1 MPKFTWEYL
10 RSRPE
15 EMNKLIDLI
24 GHFDAY
30 TSSETDPRL
39 KNFVKQLVQLRDD
52 PEQVNAEHIF
62 NSGMQMLGDRMGY
75 YIGAKPKDA
84 KETEDILK
92 KRFGS
97 EDLEDLMDSL
107 DLPKPGTGAYVA
119 ESMRSQVYDELVGDL
134 MFSGVEQLFCSYA
147 AFNDMVR
154 GQPDWRRATIDQKQ
168 LEERKKDI
176 GAELTAT
183 SNSDFLAELSNED
196 RIYMIMSGQDGAGLN
211 SFLSRKYIEGAFG
224 RLAEY
229 RKSAREGG
237 PMFPEG
243 PEQYK
248 IAYDMSPK
256 ELEKRRTEWAEKEIA
271 NCDRYAAKKVASM
284 LACRAVMQLTP
295 EADDTF
301 WDAGVIG
308 KDTYNVA
315 IKYAPGVVASMSRKD
330 LSRIMRKDQDGAA
343 LEAAF
348 RKHIATLDEIPS
360 ELPDELRPSAKE
372 RIEALQEKVKSKETT
387 PSQKRKYALE
397 IIATREAVGAQRGG
411 AGLDATV
418 PANMRERTRKVKENM
433 EKLFKGVENATEN
446 FDKYVVS
453 GVTKGHGGKMVEAYR
468 KYYSERVSRVNRGGD
483 LPVDLEDSRMPTA
496 RNRIEELQ
504 ERMRAG
510 ENTKSR
516 IEYRNETIRCV
527 AAILAARENV
537 NAKRGGSGLNQ
548 QLRDAAQLARRTRE
562 LESRLGMLDGDSL
575 YELRELAYKGH
586 GGEMKN
592 AFEKEK
598 YQKQIRDGQ
607 KAEKERQTRL
617 AELEAKRAQREAQE
631 AEQAAKQKEA
641 KERLDKRMEFVRQE
655 LGRADNPRTR
665 ELCLAEMLYL
675 NDTKTM
681 ASPTEQLQRLDMT
694 ATRKNVTDIQ
704 QSELFQ
710 KEFKNN
716 LSDKALEDAKNG
728 KIEGL
733 VSTWNDAA
741 KKHGPQ
747 DKPEVEKQRNTVY
760 QKTEHQ
766 EVEQAEVRRAQS
778 VRAF

>member
-1 MPKFTWEYL
+1 M
-10 RSRPE
+10 
-15 EMNKLIDLI
+15 
-24 GHFDAY
+24 
-30 TSSETDPRL
+30 
-39 KNFVKQLVQLRDD
+39 
-52 PEQVNAEHIF
+52 NAEHIF

-75 YIGAKPKDA
+75 YIGAKPEDA
-84 KETEDILK
+84 KETEYILK
-92 KRFGS
+92 GL
-97 EDLEDLMDSL
+97 DGYDDLMDSL

-119 ESMRSQVYDELVGDL
+119 ESMRSQVYDEFGGDL
-134 MFSGVEQLFCSYA
+134 MFPGAEQLFCDYA

-183 SNSDFLAELSNED
+183 SNSDFMAELSNED
-196 RIYMIMSGQDGAGLN
+196 RIYMIMSGRDGAGLN

-248 IAYDMSPK
+248 IAYDMSPE
-256 ELEKRRTEWAEKEIA
+256 ELEEQRTKWAKKQIGD
-271 NCDRYAAKKVASM
+271 CDRYAAKKVASM

-418 PANMRERTRKVKENM
+418 PADIRERTRKVKENM
-433 EKLFKGVENATEN
+433 DKLFKGVENATEN

-468 KYYSERVSRVNRGGD
+468 KYYSERVSRVNRGRD
-483 LPVDLEDSRMPTA
+483 LPTDLEDSRMPTA

-504 ERMRAG
+504 KRMRADDQK
-510 ENTKSR
+510 NMSQLR
-516 IEYRNETIRCV
+516 YRNETIRCV

-562 LESRLGMLDGDSL
+562 LESRLSMLDGDSL

-607 KAEKERQTRL
+607 KAEEERQTRL

-641 KERLDKRMEFVRQE
+641 KERLDERMKTVTEE
-655 LGRADNPRTR
+655 LGKAENLKTR

-675 NDTKTM
+675 NDVKTL
-681 ASPTEQLQRLDMT
+681 ASPADQLQRLDMET
-694 ATRKNVTDIQ
+694 IRKNVMGIQ
-704 QSELFQ
+704 ESEVFQ
-710 KEFKNN
+710 NVFKND
-716 LSDKALEDAKNG
+716 LSEKVLEEAKNG
-728 KIEGL
+728 KIDGL

-741 KKHGPQ
+741 KKHTKKDGPQ
-747 DKPEVEKQRNTVY
+747 DRPEVEKQRNTVY

>member
-1 MPKFTWEYL
+1 M
-10 RSRPE
+10 
-15 EMNKLIDLI
+15 
-24 GHFDAY
+24 
-30 TSSETDPRL
+30 
-39 KNFVKQLVQLRDD
+39 
-52 PEQVNAEHIF
+52 NAEKIF
-62 NSGMQMLGDRMGY
+62 NNGMEMLGDRMGY
-75 YIGAKPKDA
+75 YYKEAKPEDA
-84 KETEDILK
+84 KATEDILK
-92 KRFGS
+92 GL
-97 EDLEDLMDSL
+97 DGYVDLMDSL
-107 DLPKPGTGAYVA
+107 DLPEPGTGAFVA
-119 ESMRSQVYDELVGDL
+119 ESMRSRVYEEFGGDL
-134 MFSGVEQLFCSYA
+134 MVPGAEQLFCDYA

-154 GQPDWRRATIDQKQ
+154 GQPDWRRARIDQKQ
-168 LEERKKDI
+168 LKEREKDI

-183 SNSDFLAELSNED
+183 SNSDFMAELSNED
-196 RIYMIMSGQDGAGLN
+196 RIYMIMSGRDGAGLN

-243 PEQYK
+243 PEQYQ
-248 IAYDMSPK
+248 IAYDMSPE
-256 ELEKRRTEWAEKEIA
+256 ELEKQRTKWVKKQIEDC
-271 NCDRYAAKKVASM
+271 NRYAAKKVASM

-295 EADDTF
+295 EPDGTC

-308 KDTYNVA
+308 RNTYQMVY
-315 IKYAPGVVASMSRKD
+315 KYAPDMVASMPRKD
-330 LSRIMRKDQDGAA
+330 LSRIMRRDEDGAA

-360 ELPDELRPSAKE
+360 DLPDELRPSAKE
-372 RIEALQEKVKSKETT
+372 RIEALQEKVRSKETT

-433 EKLFKGVENATEN
+433 DKLFKGVENATEN

-607 KAEKERQTRL
+607 KAEEERQTRL

-641 KERLDKRMEFVRQE
+641 KERLDERMKTVTEE
-655 LGRADNPRTR
+655 LGRADNLRTR

-675 NDTKTM
+675 NDTKTL
-681 ASPTEQLQRLDMT
+681 ASPAEQLQRLDSVTM
-694 ATRKNVTDIQ
+694 RKNVMGIQ
-704 QSELFQ
+704 ESEPFQ
-710 KEFKNN
+710 KKFKNN
-716 LSDKALEDAKNG
+716 LSEKVLEEAKNG
-728 KIEGL
+728 KIDGL

-741 KKHGPQ
+741 KKHTKKDGPQ
-747 DKPEVEKQRNTVY
+747 DRPEVEKQRNTVY